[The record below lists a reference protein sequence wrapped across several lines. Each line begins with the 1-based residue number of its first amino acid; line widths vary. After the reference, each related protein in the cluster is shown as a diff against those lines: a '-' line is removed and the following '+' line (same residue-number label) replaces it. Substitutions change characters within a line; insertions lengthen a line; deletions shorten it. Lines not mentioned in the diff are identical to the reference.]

1 MCGRK
6 AMENAPVCENNV
18 VHAEAVE
25 KARSDQSDREA
36 QSLAAWFKL
45 LSDPTRLKILLALAK
60 AELCVCDLCALLN
73 MSISA
78 VSHQL
83 NTLRSGRLVKYRRE
97 GKNIYYSLDD
107 DHVAQTIALAR
118 SHLAE

>member
-1 MCGRK
+1 
-6 AMENAPVCENNV
+6 MENAPVCENNV

-83 NTLRSGRLVKYRRE
+83 NTLRSGRLDKYRRE